1 MTDAR
6 LDQDLA
12 ANLAS
17 TRIVAGCV
25 RVHDILE
32 LRSQRALDGIDE
44 APAWVRDSLGAAP
57 FVTVRRA
64 RAMPRT
70 GDGGHGEG
78 ASPGQGASRVDA
90 ALSPSSAGRPLLAVG
105 VRGPARD
112 QRWACAVDTRHV
124 LRVLRPPDLLA
135 FVKRERERDIPALRE
150 LRALTARWRDVAYA
164 WGPAGSVGFELATGI
179 ACVTPSSDLDIV
191 LYADTPMARDEALR
205 LHESLADS
213 LTRVDVLIETP
224 CCGFSLAEHA
234 TTPAA
239 GSLLLRTADGPRLGQ
254 DPWTPAPRIAL
265 ASEPDR
271 GRVRLADGVSAEND
285 VIVVS
290 IASAREI

>member
-32 LRSQRALDGIDE
+32 LRSPHALDGLDE

-64 RAMPRT
+64 RATPRI
-70 GDGGHGEG
+70 
-78 ASPGQGASRVDA
+78 GQ
-90 ALSPSSAGRPLLAVG
+90 PLLAVG
-105 VRGPARD
+105 VRGHRRD
-112 QRWACAVDTRHV
+112 QRWACTVDARHV
-124 LRVLRPPDLLA
+124 LRLLRPPDLLA
-135 FVKRERERDIPALRE
+135 FMKGERERDIPALRQ
-150 LRALTARWRDVAYA
+150 LRALMARWRDVAYA
-164 WGPAGSVGFELATGI
+164 WGAAGSVGFELATGL
-179 ACVTPSSDLDIV
+179 ACATPSSDLDIV
-191 LYADTPMARDEALR
+191 LYADTPMTREEALS
-205 LHESLADS
+205 LHASLADS

-224 CCGFSLAEHA
+224 CCGFSLAEYA

-239 GSLLLRTADGPRLGQ
+239 GSLLLRTADGARLGR
-254 DPWTPAPRIAL
+254 DPWTPAPRIAS

-271 GRVRLADGVSAEND
+271 GGVRLEDGVSAKND
-285 VIVVS
+285 VSGVS
-290 IASAREI
+290 IAGA